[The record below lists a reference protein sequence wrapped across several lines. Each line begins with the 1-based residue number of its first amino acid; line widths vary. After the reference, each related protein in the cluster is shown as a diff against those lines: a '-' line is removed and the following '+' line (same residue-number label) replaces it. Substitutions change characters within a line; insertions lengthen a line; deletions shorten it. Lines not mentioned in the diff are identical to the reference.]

1 MACAGPDSALRSTV
15 TRMRQIIIDTE
26 TTGLDPKQGHRII
39 EFAALEVVN
48 RRVTGRNV
56 HFRVDPEREIDAAA
70 TEVHGM
76 TWDDLRDKPK
86 FREVA
91 ADIIEFVRG
100 AEWIIHNAPF
110 DIGFFD
116 AELRRAALPA
126 CTEIYAGLIDTL
138 ALARELFPGK
148 RNSLDALCERFGVD
162 HAHRAVHGALLDAQL
177 LAEVYLTMT
186 RGQET
191 LTIDM
196 APPRAAPTGDAG
208 AAANPAGA
216 RPTMMT
222 IAPTSAELAD
232 HREYLAALD
241 KESRGRCLWLAIDA
255 NADGGDAPRPAA
267 ICHS

>member
-1 MACAGPDSALRSTV
+1 MARTGPDAALWSAA

-39 EFAALEVVN
+39 EFAAVEVVN
-48 RRVTGRNV
+48 RRVTGRSV
-56 HFRVDPEREIDAAA
+56 HFRVDPEREIDAGA

-91 ADIIEFVRG
+91 ADIIEFARG
-100 AEWIIHNAPF
+100 AQWIIHNAPF
-110 DIGFFD
+110 DIGFLD
-116 AELRRAALPA
+116 AELRLAALPA

-138 ALARELFPGK
+138 ALAREMFPGK

-162 HAHRAVHGALLDAQL
+162 HAHRAMHGALLDAQL

-196 APPRAAPTGDAG
+196 APPRAAAPGDAG
-208 AAANPAGA
+208 GAADPGGPRLAV
-216 RPTMMT
+216 MT
-222 IAPTSAELAD
+222 IAATAAELAA
-232 HREYLAALD
+232 HREYLKVLD
-241 KESRGRCLWLAIDA
+241 AESRGRCLWLAIDTE
-255 NADGGDAPRPAA
+255 ADAGDAAQVAA
-267 ICHS
+267 SGRS

>member
-1 MACAGPDSALRSTV
+1 
-15 TRMRQIIIDTE
+15 MRQVIVDTE

-48 RRVTGRNV
+48 RRVTGRSV
-56 HFRVDPEREIDAAA
+56 HFRVDPEREIDAGA

-91 ADIIEFVRG
+91 ADIVDFVRG

-110 DIGFFD
+110 DTGFLD
-116 AELRRAALPA
+116 AELKLAALPS
-126 CTEIYAGLIDTL
+126 CTEIYAGLVDTL
-138 ALARELFPGK
+138 ALARELYPGK
-148 RNSLDALCERFGVD
+148 RNSLDALCERFGID

-196 APPRAAPTGDAG
+196 APPRAATMGAAGG

-216 RPTMMT
+216 RVALMT
-222 IAPTSAELAD
+222 IKPTAAELAA
-232 HREYLAALD
+232 HQEYLAVLD
-241 KESRGRCLWLAIDA
+241 RESRGRCLWRAIDA
-255 NADGGDAPRPAA
+255 NAVAGDAPSVDASGR
-267 ICHS
+267 S

>member
-1 MACAGPDSALRSTV
+1 
-15 TRMRQIIIDTE
+15 MRQIIIDTE

-48 RRVTGRNV
+48 RRVTGRSV
-56 HFRVDPEREIDAAA
+56 HFRVDPEREIDAGA

-110 DIGFFD
+110 DIGFLD
-116 AELRRAALPA
+116 AELRLATLPT
-126 CTEIYAGLIDTL
+126 CKEIHAGLIDTL

-196 APPRAAPTGDAG
+196 APPRAVTPGDGVG
-208 AAANPAGA
+208 AAADLAGPRPAI
-216 RPTMMT
+216 MT
-222 IAPTSAELAD
+222 IPATAAELAA
-232 HREYLAALD
+232 HQEYLAVLD
-241 KESRGRCLWLAIDA
+241 AESRGRCLWLAIA
-255 NADGGDAPRPAA
+255 AQADSVEAQHPAA
-267 ICHS
+267 NGRP

>member
-1 MACAGPDSALRSTV
+1 
-15 TRMRQIIIDTE
+15 MRQIIIDTE

-48 RRVTGRNV
+48 RRATGRTV
-56 HFRVDPEREIDAAA
+56 HIRLDPEREIDAGA

-76 TWDDLRDKPK
+76 TWEDLKGKPK
-86 FREVA
+86 FRDVA
-91 ADIIEFVRG
+91 ADFIDFARG

-110 DIGFFD
+110 DIGFLD
-116 AELRRAALPA
+116 AELRLAALPA
-126 CTEIYAGLIDTL
+126 CTKIYAGLIDTL
-138 ALARELFPGK
+138 ALAREMFPGK

-196 APPRAAPTGDAG
+196 APPRAVPAGDAGG

-216 RPTMMT
+216 RPAVLTV
-222 IAPTSAELAD
+222 APTAAELAD

-241 KESRGRCLWLAIDA
+241 KDSRGHCLWLAIDA
-255 NADGGDAPRPAA
+255 QADAGDAPRPDA
-267 ICHS
+267 IGRP

>member
-1 MACAGPDSALRSTV
+1 
-15 TRMRQIIIDTE
+15 MRQVIVDTE

-48 RRVTGRNV
+48 RRVTGRSV
-56 HFRVDPEREIDAAA
+56 HFRVDPEREIDAGA

-76 TWDDLRDKPK
+76 TRDDLRDKPK

-91 ADIIEFVRG
+91 ADIIDFVRG

-110 DIGFFD
+110 DIGFID
-116 AELRRAALPA
+116 AELRLASLPP
-126 CTEIYAGLIDTL
+126 CTEIYAGLVDTL
-138 ALARELFPGK
+138 ALARELYPGK

-162 HAHRAVHGALLDAQL
+162 HAHRAMHGALLDAQL

-196 APPRAAPTGDAG
+196 APPRAATMGGAG
-208 AAANPAGA
+208 AVAANPAGA
-216 RPTMMT
+216 RVALMT
-222 IAPTSAELAD
+222 IPPTDEELAA
-232 HREYLAALD
+232 HREYLAVLD
-241 KESRGRCLWLAIDA
+241 QESRGRCLWLAIDA
-255 NADGGDAPRPAA
+255 HAGAGDTPSCDANG
-267 ICHS
+267 CS

>member
-1 MACAGPDSALRSTV
+1 
-15 TRMRQIIIDTE
+15 MRQVIIDTE

-48 RRVTGRNV
+48 RRATGRSL
-56 HFRVDPEREIDAAA
+56 HFRVDPEREIDAGA

-91 ADIIEFVRG
+91 PDIIEFVRG
-100 AEWIIHNAPF
+100 AEWVIHNAPF
-110 DIGFFD
+110 DIGFLD
-116 AELRRAALPA
+116 AELRLAALPA
-126 CTEIYAGLIDTL
+126 CTEIHAGLIDTL

-196 APPRAAPTGDAG
+196 APPRAALAEDAGG

-216 RPTMMT
+216 RPAVLTV
-222 IAPTSAELAD
+222 APTATELAD

-241 KESRGRCLWLAIDA
+241 KDSRGRCIWRAIDA
-255 NADGGDAPRPAA
+255 KTDAGDAPPPDA
-267 ICHS
+267 IGRH

>member
-1 MACAGPDSALRSTV
+1 
-15 TRMRQIIIDTE
+15 MRQIIIDTE

-39 EFAALEVVN
+39 EFAGLEVVN
-48 RRVTGRNV
+48 RRVTGRSV
-56 HFRVDPEREIDAAA
+56 HFRVDPEREIDAGA

-91 ADIIEFVRG
+91 TDIIEFVRG

-110 DIGFFD
+110 DIGFLD
-116 AELRRAALPA
+116 AELRLASLPA

-177 LAEVYLTMT
+177 LAEVYLTIT

-196 APPRAAPTGDAG
+196 APTRAASAGNAGG
-208 AAANPAGA
+208 AAADLAGPRLA
-216 RPTMMT
+216 VKT
-222 IAPTSAELAD
+222 IAATDAELAA
-232 HREYLAALD
+232 HHEYLAVLD
-241 KESRGRCLWLAIDA
+241 GESRGRCLWLAIDA
-255 NADGGDAPRPAA
+255 KADGGDVPRLAA
-267 ICHS
+267 IGRP